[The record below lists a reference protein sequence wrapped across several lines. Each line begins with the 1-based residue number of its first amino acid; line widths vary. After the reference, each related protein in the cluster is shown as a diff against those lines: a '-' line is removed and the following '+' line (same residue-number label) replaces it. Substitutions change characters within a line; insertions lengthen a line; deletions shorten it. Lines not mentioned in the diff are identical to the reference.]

1 MISIQNFLNKSNKEL
16 ELMISKL
23 NQEEKYSLAE
33 NLLNMFEKNNS
44 EELAYFYIKTLSKIE
59 ITEENASK
67 LFKNKL
73 ASNNLLSFYLTIND
87 KSFLN
92 ESFFLV
98 YAKYIDISSENF
110 VKLLTDNNHKLLL
123 QYDINRQLLKKN
135 FTEEQKKYIFNNFN
149 QLLFCYITNYN
160 SEEKRIFIKNIGFL
174 PFLLH
179 HKFETNNPDNVNMVL
194 LIKEY
199 FSQYLEIIKEKNQ
212 ICERESKYNNVAV
225 VHGSI
230 SGLME
235 FGFWNPM
242 IDDKRLKDTTL
253 EEKIEKFDI
262 ESYAELYK
270 FNKIFHQIFMDQC
283 EIYKNINPVIE
294 NILHHY
300 LLIENF

>member
-160 SEEKRIFIKNIGFL
+160 SEEKRIFIKNICFL

-179 HKFETNNPDNVNMVL
+179 HQFKKNNSDNVNMVI

-262 ESYAELYK
+262 ESYSELYK